1 MSGKRVIA
9 MTGTSDVFV
18 APVGWRQSSAEATRA
33 DDTEQ
38 LKQNRGVEIAQENQ
52 NEAVR
57 SAADELTNTAAKPN
71 VTPIKMS
78 ALSCTQSLRTLLQP

>member
-1 MSGKRVIA
+1 

-38 LKQNRGVEIAQENQ
+38 LKQNRGVKIAQENQ

-57 SAADELTNTAAKPN
+57 SLQTTYQHCRQAERDPDQDVCVVVHPVLENLAA
-71 VTPIKMS
+71 
-78 ALSCTQSLRTLLQP
+78 ALKTRK